1 MAKIIEAKY
10 WDDEWVAVGY
20 RVEAVQ
26 DDLPDICSCDPRD
39 YGQGHMKADPE
50 ELAANARLIAA
61 APRMASLL
69 RLLHSEMSAGKLS
82 HLDDE
87 FSDDLFGFVEGALD
101 DIGLIDHAS

>member
-1 MAKIIEAKY
+1 
-10 WDDEWVAVGY
+10 
-20 RVEAVQ
+20 
-26 DDLPDICSCDPRD
+26 
-39 YGQGHMKADPE
+39 
-50 ELAANARLIAA
+50 LIAA